1 MYAPAEYGADGK
13 ELYMEENIAIENPA
27 SGEANPAQSFDA
39 LLQNREFQSEF
50 DRRISRALET
60 ARGKWA
66 QETKQKIERAREEAE
81 RLARMSGEER
91 MAHDFAQREAALN
104 EREAKIVRRE
114 LRAEAAR
121 MLSERALPME
131 LADALNYE
139 SAEQVNLS
147 MDAAEKAFRQAVQQ
161 GVEDRMRASVP
172 SIARS
177 GKVSDLSDEEYYRN
191 RVHGR

>member
-13 ELYMEENIAIENPA
+13 ELYMEENITIENQA
-27 SGEANPAQSFDA
+27 SYEANQSFDQ
-39 LLQNREFQSEF
+39 LMQNREFQSEF
-50 DRRISRALET
+50 DRRVSRALET

-91 MAHDFAQREAALN
+91 MAHDFAQREAELSR
-104 EREAKIVRRE
+104 REQTIVRRE
-114 LRAEAAR
+114 LRADAAR

-131 LADALNYE
+131 LMEALNYE
-139 SAEQVNLS
+139 SREQVNLS

-161 GVEDRMRASVP
+161 GIEERMRSQPPIV
-172 SIARS
+172 SRS
-177 GKVSDLSDEEYYRN
+177 GRSGDLSDDEYYRT
-191 RVHGR
+191 RVRR

>member
-1 MYAPAEYGADGK
+1 MYAPAAYGADGK
-13 ELYMEENIAIENPA
+13 ELYMEENIAIENQA
-27 SGEANPAQSFDA
+27 SHEANQSFDE

-50 DRRISRALET
+50 DRRVSRALET

-91 MAHDFAQREAALN
+91 MAHDFAQREAELSQ
-104 EREAKIVRRE
+104 REMNIVRRE

-131 LADALNYE
+131 LMEALNYE
-139 SAEQVNLS
+139 SREQVNLS

-161 GVEDRMRASVP
+161 GIEERMRSQPPIV
-172 SIARS
+172 SRS
-177 GKVSDLSDEEYYRN
+177 GRSGDLSDDEYYRT
-191 RVHGR
+191 RVRR

>member
-1 MYAPAEYGADGK
+1 MYAPAANGADGK
-13 ELYMEENIAIENPA
+13 ELYMEENIAIENQALNEA
-27 SGEANPAQSFDA
+27 SPAQNFDV
-39 LLQNREFQSEF
+39 LLQNREFRSEF

-66 QETKQKIERAREEAE
+66 QETERKIERACAEAE

-91 MAHDFAQREAALN
+91 MALDFAQREAALRD
-104 EREAKIVRRE
+104 REQQIMRRE

-121 MLSERALPME
+121 MLSERSLPLE
-131 LADALNYE
+131 LMDALNYE

-147 MDAAEKAFRQAVQQ
+147 MDAAEKAFKQAVQT
-161 GVEDRMRASVP
+161 GVEERMRAAAP

-177 GKVSDLSDEEYYRN
+177 GRSGDMSDDEYYRS
-191 RVHGR
+191 RVRM

>member
-1 MYAPAEYGADGK
+1 MYAPAAYGADGK
-13 ELYMEENIAIENPA
+13 ELYMEENIAIENQA
-27 SGEANPAQSFDA
+27 SHEANQSFDE

-50 DRRISRALET
+50 DRRVSRALET

-91 MAHDFAQREAALN
+91 MAHDFAQREAELSQ
-104 EREAKIVRRE
+104 REMNIVRRE
-114 LRAEAAR
+114 LRADAAR

-131 LADALNYE
+131 LMEALNYE
-139 SAEQVNLS
+139 SREQVNLS

-161 GVEDRMRASVP
+161 GIEERMRSQPPIV
-172 SIARS
+172 SRS
-177 GKVSDLSDEEYYRN
+177 GRSGDLSDDEYYRTCI
-191 RVHGR
+191 RR

>member
-1 MYAPAEYGADGK
+1 MYAPAAYGADGK
-13 ELYMEENIAIENPA
+13 ELYMEENIAIENQA
-27 SGEANPAQSFDA
+27 SHEANQSFDE

-50 DRRISRALET
+50 DRRVSRALET

-91 MAHDFAQREAALN
+91 MAHDFAQREAELSQ
-104 EREAKIVRRE
+104 REMNIVRRE
-114 LRAEAAR
+114 LRADAAR

-131 LADALNYE
+131 LMEALNYE
-139 SAEQVNLS
+139 SREQVNLS

-161 GVEDRMRASVP
+161 GIEERMRSQPPIV
-172 SIARS
+172 SRS
-177 GKVSDLSDEEYYRN
+177 GRSGDLSDDEYYRT
-191 RVHGR
+191 RVRR

>member
-1 MYAPAEYGADGK
+1 
-13 ELYMEENIAIENPA
+13 MEEHIAVQNSENASPA
-27 SGEANPAQSFDA
+27 EANPQQGFDA
-39 LLQNREFQSEF
+39 LLKQRDFQSEF
-50 DRRISRALET
+50 DRRVSRALET

-66 QETKQKIERAREEAE
+66 QETKQKIERACAEAE

-104 EREAKIVRRE
+104 DREQKIVRRE

-131 LADALNYE
+131 LMEALNYE

-147 MDAAEKAFRQAVQQ
+147 MDAAEKAFKQAVQT
-161 GVEDRMRASVP
+161 GIEERMRASVP

-177 GKVSDLSDEEYYRN
+177 GRSGDISDDEYYRS
-191 RVHGR
+191 RVRM